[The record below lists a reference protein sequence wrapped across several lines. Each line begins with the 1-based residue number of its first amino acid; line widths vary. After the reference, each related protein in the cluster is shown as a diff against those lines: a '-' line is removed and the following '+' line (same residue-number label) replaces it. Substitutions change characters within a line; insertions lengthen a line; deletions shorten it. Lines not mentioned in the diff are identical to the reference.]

1 MKKVLTEY
9 LRCLGFETEALWDS
23 QFEKV
28 HGFKERKFLSG
39 KSSPR
44 RGKILL
50 QFVEEWRVQRF
61 LCTKGF
67 GNSHPGLCGNAGSQR
82 ERTL

>member
-1 MKKVLTEY
+1 MHQTQGSFPP
-9 LRCLGFETEALWDS
+9 CGTTLGFEAEALWDS
-23 QFEKV
+23 HFEKV

-50 QFVEEWRVQRF
+50 RFVEEW
-61 LCTKGF
+61 KG
-67 GNSHPGLCGNAGSQR
+67 
-82 ERTL
+82 